1 MAAFAALAASGSVF
15 APAAQAGDL
24 GYKTS
29 TNTGNWSAAT
39 WLSGSGGNTGLWTT
53 PVTWTPPTLPPM
65 TAGDIVDL
73 IFSGTLNLDQN
84 ITVGVITNS
93 GVSSGNTQTISGTT
107 NTITMDGTGLTLLLA
122 GSSTPGAFVA
132 GEALIGSNQ
141 NSSGVVLTVNPNIV
155 MQNTNLAIYNGLS
168 SNTTNINGNITN
180 GSASTLQLNLRQN
193 TPGTGAISIA
203 GSIGAT
209 GAANGTIAVQN
220 LSTGLGNVTL
230 SGALGATSG
239 TGANVTLTNAATT
252 GTGDLIVSGALGQ
265 SVSAVTQNS
274 NLSRMI
280 LSGANS
286 NFAGTTTISAGALQ
300 ANDAAGLSSNSFLS
314 LDGGVLQGSGVTSLT
329 RSLGTSGASK
339 LQFTANGGG
348 FSANG
353 GQFTVNLGSGTPL
366 VWGTTVGTNLVG
378 PLRFG
383 STTAN
388 NKTLL
393 QNAID
398 LNGADRTVYVVS
410 GAGGDSAEISGAITN
425 SGGTAAGITKTGSG
439 FLNLS
444 SASNTFN
451 GNVSVQGGAL
461 QLGSLGGSGR
471 TITVAA
477 NAAVGSGAAIDNTFL
492 GRVVQSA
499 NPFTIGLG
507 ANSANNL
514 NFTGFTNA
522 SLGATTASTYSGT
535 LTPNG
540 TAYLVGGGPAT
551 LTISSALGN
560 NVSATTLTKTGTN
573 TVVLGGANTYTGN
586 TVVNAGTL
594 SLTGSLDSTGSLVL
608 GGGTFSYDKTGT
620 NTQGVTGLTVNR
632 GGSTVSNTVAGNT
645 LNLGAITRN
654 TGGTVNFGTT
664 TGAINTTTGNTNSI
678 IGPWATIGTGT
689 STRYAVGSAD
699 GTTSTTITGLT
710 GTTAT
715 AGTLGNLTSTGNFD
729 YSAAATTALSLSAN
743 TLRYTGAATTT
754 TIGTG
759 FTLTTGGL
767 LNAGTGLLTVA
778 GTNATN
784 SILTT
789 PTGGVMVVNTPD
801 STRSIN
807 VSSVIGGTGALTK
820 TGSGTLT
827 LGSANSTFTGGLNLS
842 QGTIS
847 FNANSAATV
856 GSITTGPTGSGTFTI
871 GDGTTITWTT
881 GLGISANSI
890 VLAGDATFAAAAQRF
905 SFGGPFVLGS
915 QTRTW
920 NTPSSGTAA
929 LAAAMAGTSNTGI
942 RFSPTTNGP
951 STSIDSGTLRLVGTG
966 PWSGV
971 GFGPAIT
978 FTNNSG
984 LTIGNNIL
992 TSFSAANQLG
1002 AAGATSASLTVESGG
1017 YMNLSGGGTLYSQSV
1032 NSLAGDG
1039 IVTNL
1044 ATTAGAATL
1053 TVGNAAGSNT
1063 STTFSGTIVDG
1074 SSLNS
1079 VTGITAQGTVA
1090 LTKAGAGTLTLTGV
1104 NTYTGTTTISG
1115 GTLLIADGSI
1125 ANSANI
1131 VNTATLEYALN
1142 NNARTYGNVISGA
1155 AGALVKSG
1163 TNTLTL
1169 TGANTYTGATTISAG
1184 TLQLG
1189 NAGTTGS
1196 LATGSA
1202 ITNNATLAFNRSN
1215 TVAQGTDFATVIA
1228 GTGSVVQNGA
1238 GALTLSGANTFT
1250 GGVTLNSGTLNI
1262 NAAGVAATSGP
1273 LGNGGTF
1280 TINGGTLDNT
1290 SGSAKIL
1297 LNVTP
1302 TTINANF
1309 GFTGTGDLNLGTGA
1323 VGLGSAAGTSRT
1335 VTTNAGTLTL
1345 AGVISNGTTAN
1356 KLIKNGAGTLSLTG
1370 LNTFTGGVDVNAGTL
1385 NVGGI
1390 ATNSGTTVT
1399 SSATG
1404 TGSVSFANGTSLNTG
1419 ASGQTWLVPTITLGG
1434 AGSSLNLTGG
1444 SRLVVSYGTLELG
1457 DTGRSGVT
1465 TINVNGVSKAVT
1477 GGNTLGGGETTGQWG
1492 WEVATTLGTGGANT
1506 IQNGTLALSTTA
1518 FSGANYGM
1526 HFIRATNFTNAD
1538 LTIGSNVILGASS
1551 TNALGTSLATSPN
1564 LTIASGGILNMLATG
1579 KTVKS
1584 LAGSGTVFNSMIS
1597 GNAAAS
1603 TLSIVGTSGT
1613 TNFSGVLSNGPGTG
1627 ALSLTKTGAS
1637 TQILSGLNTYTGAT
1651 SINGGVLQL
1660 GINNALSSSTAI
1672 NIGSAGTFSLKTF
1685 STTADSL
1692 TFNGGGTLVFD
1703 LTTPGNSTA
1712 LLSLTNSFTRAGA
1725 GSWFFDFTGS
1735 TGTAGD
1741 YKLLSFTGTSF
1752 TLGNLTALLPAGYQG
1767 SFTLNSTDL
1776 SYTVSS
1782 IPEPAS
1788 FAALA
1793 GLGILGYAATRR
1805 RRQAA

>member
-1 MAAFAALAASGSVF
+1 M
-15 APAAQAGDL
+15 
-24 GYKTS
+24 
-29 TNTGNWSAAT
+29 
-39 WLSGSGGNTGLWTT
+39 
-53 PVTWTPPTLPPM
+53 TL
-65 TAGDIVDL
+65 
-73 IFSGTLNLDQN
+73 
-84 ITVGVITNS
+84 
-93 GVSSGNTQTISGTT
+93 
-107 NTITMDGTGLTLLLA
+107 
-122 GSSTPGAFVA
+122 
-132 GEALIGSNQ
+132 
-141 NSSGVVLTVNPNIV
+141 
-155 MQNTNLAIYNGLS
+155 
-168 SNTTNINGNITN
+168 
-180 GSASTLQLNLRQN
+180 
-193 TPGTGAISIA
+193 A

-209 GAANGTIAVQN
+209 TSSNGTIAVQN

-230 SGALGATSG
+230 SGALGAASG
-239 TGANVTLTNAATT
+239 TGAIVTLTNAATT

-398 LNGADRTVYVVS
+398 LTGANRTINVVS

-439 FLNLS
+439 LLNLS
-444 SASNTFN
+444 NASNTFN

-471 TITVAA
+471 TITVGA

-514 NFTGFTNA
+514 DFTGFTNA

-654 TGGTVNFGTT
+654 PGGTVNFATT

-729 YSAAATTALSLSAN
+729 YSAAATTTASLSAN

-778 GTNATN
+778 GTNTTS

-789 PTGGVMVVNTPD
+789 PTGGAMVVNTPD
-801 STRSIN
+801 STRSIT

-827 LGSANSTFTGGLNLS
+827 LSSANSTYTGGLNLS

-871 GDGTTITWTT
+871 GDGTTITWST

-890 VLAGDATFAAAAQRF
+890 VLAGDATFAAAAQRL
-905 SFGGPFVLGS
+905 SIGGPFVLGS

-929 LAAAMAGTSNTGI
+929 QAAAMAGTTNNGI
-942 RFSPTTNGP
+942 RFSQVTNGP
-951 STSIDSGTLRLVGTG
+951 SLSVDSGTLRLVGTG

-971 GFGPAIT
+971 GFVSAVT
-978 FTNNSG
+978 FTGNSG
-984 LTIGNNIL
+984 LTIGNNVL
-992 TSFSAANQLG
+992 TSFSSTNQVG
-1002 AAGATSASLTVESGG
+1002 AAGTTSASLTVESGG
-1017 YMNLSGGGTLYSQSV
+1017 YFNLSSGAASQSQSV

-1039 IVTNL
+1039 TVTNL
-1044 ATTAGAATL
+1044 STTAGAATL
-1053 TVGNAAGSNT
+1053 TVGNAAGTNS
-1063 STTFSGTIVDG
+1063 STTFSGTIADG

-1079 VTGITAQGTVA
+1079 LTGITALGTVA

-1131 VNTATLEYALN
+1131 ANTATLEYALN

-1169 TGANTYTGATTISAG
+1169 TGANTYTGATTISGG

-1189 NAGTTGS
+1189 NGGTTGS
-1196 LATGSA
+1196 LSNGSA

-1215 TVAQGTDFATVIA
+1215 TVAQGTDFASVIA

-1238 GALTLSGANTFT
+1238 GALTLLSGTNTFT

-1262 NAAGVAATSGP
+1262 NSNGVAATSGP

-1290 SGSAKIL
+1290 SGSAKTL
-1297 LNVTP
+1297 ANVTP

-1335 VTTNAGTLTL
+1335 ITSNAGTLTL
-1345 AGVISNGTTAN
+1345 GGVISNGTTAN

-1385 NVGGI
+1385 TLGGI
-1390 ATNSGTTVT
+1390 ATNSGTTT

-1404 TGSVSFANGTSLNTG
+1404 TGGVFFANGTSLNSG
-1419 ASGQTWLVPTITLGG
+1419 ASGTVWFTPTITLAG

-1444 SRLVVSYGTLELG
+1444 NRLQVSYGTLELG
-1457 DTGRSGVT
+1457 DTGRAGVS

-1477 GGNTLGGGETTGQWG
+1477 GGNTLAAETTGQWG
-1492 WEVATTLGTGGANT
+1492 WEVATTVAIGGTNV

-1518 FSGANYGM
+1518 FSGTNYGM

-1551 TNALGTSLATSPN
+1551 TNALGTSITTSPN
-1564 LTIASGGILNMLATG
+1564 LTIASGGILNMIGTG

-1584 LAGSGTVFNSMIS
+1584 LAGSGTVFNSMAS
-1597 GNAAAS
+1597 GNSAAS
-1603 TLSIVGTSGT
+1603 TLSIIGTSGT

-1627 ALSLTKTGAS
+1627 ALSLTKTGAA

-1651 SINGGVLQL
+1651 TINGGVLQL
-1660 GINNALSSSTAI
+1660 GVNNALSASTAI
-1672 NIGSAGTFSLKTF
+1672 SVGSAGTFALKTF
-1685 STTADSL
+1685 STSADSL
-1692 TFNGGGTLVFD
+1692 TFNGGGTLGFD

-1725 GSWFFDFTGS
+1725 GTWFFDFTGS

-1741 YKLLSFTGTSF
+1741 YKLLSFAGTNF
-1752 TLGNLTALLPAGYQG
+1752 TVGNLTAVLPAGYQG

-1793 GLGILGYAATRR
+1793 GLGILAYAATRR

>member
-1 MAAFAALAASGSVF
+1 M
-15 APAAQAGDL
+15 

-29 TNTGNWSAAT
+29 TTSGNWSAAT
-39 WLSGSGGNTGLWTT
+39 WLSGTTGTTSTWNTAASAPTT
-53 PVTWTPPTLPPM
+53 TN
-65 TAGDIVDL
+65 AGDVVDL

-93 GVSSGNTQTISGTT
+93 GVIANQTQTISGTT
-107 NTITMDGTGLTLLLA
+107 NTITMDGTGLTLLLT

-132 GEALIGSNQ
+132 GEALIGGNQ

-155 MQNTNLAIYNGLS
+155 MQNTNLSIYNGLS

-193 TPGTGAISIA
+193 TPNAGAITLA

-209 GAANGTIAVQN
+209 TSSNGTIAVQN

-230 SGALGATSG
+230 SGALGAASG

-286 NFAGTTTISAGALQ
+286 NFTGTTTISAGALQ

-314 LDGGVLQGSGVTSLT
+314 LDGGVLQGSGATGLT

-353 GQFTVNLGSGTPL
+353 GQFTVNLGGGTQL

-444 SASNTFN
+444 SASNTFT

-471 TITVAA
+471 TITVGT
-477 NAAVGSGAAIDNTFL
+477 NATVGSGAALDNTFL

-514 NFTGFTNA
+514 DFTGFTNA

-560 NVSATTLTKTGTN
+560 NVSATSLTKIGTN

-632 GGSTVSNTVAGNT
+632 GGSTVNNTVAGNT
-645 LNLGAITRN
+645 LNLGAIARN
-654 TGGTVNFGTT
+654 PGGAVNFGTT
-664 TGAINTTTGNTNSI
+664 TGAITTTTGNTNGI

-689 STRYAVGSAD
+689 GTRYAVGSAD

-715 AGTLGNLTSTGNFD
+715 TGTLANLTSTGNFD
-729 YSAAATTALSLSAN
+729 YSSGATTTASLSAN
-743 TLRYTGAATTT
+743 TLRYTGGVNTTS
-754 TIGTG
+754 IGTG

-767 LNAGTGLLTVA
+767 LNAGTGTLTVA
-778 GTNATN
+778 PANPTS

-789 PTGGVMVVNTPD
+789 PTGGMMVVNTPD

-807 VSSVIGGTGALTK
+807 ITSMIGGAGALTK

-827 LGSANSTFTGGLNLS
+827 LGSANSNFSGGLNLS

-847 FNANSAATV
+847 FNANSAAAA
-856 GSITTGPTGSGTFTI
+856 GSVTTGPTGTGTFTI

-890 VLAGDATFAAAAQRF
+890 VLAGDTTFAGPVQRLGI
-905 SFGGPFVLGS
+905 GGPFVLGS

-920 NTPSSGTAA
+920 YTPGSGTAA
-929 LAAAMAGTSNTGI
+929 QAAAMAGTNNNGI
-942 RFSPTTNGP
+942 RFFQTTNGP
-951 STSIDSGTLRLVGTG
+951 AISVDSGTLRLVGTG

-971 GFGPAIT
+971 GFAQVIT

-984 LTIGNNIL
+984 ITIGNNIL
-992 TSFSAANQLG
+992 TSFSATNQLG
-1002 AAGATSASLTVESGG
+1002 AAGTTSASLTVESGG
-1017 YMNLSGGGTLYSQSV
+1017 YLNLSSGAASQSQSV

-1039 IVTNL
+1039 TVTNL
-1044 ATTAGAATL
+1044 STTAGAATL
-1053 TVGNAAGSNT
+1053 TVGNAAGTNS

-1079 VTGITAQGTVA
+1079 VTGITALGTVA

-1131 VNTATLEYALN
+1131 ANTATLEYALN
-1142 NNARTYGNVISGA
+1142 NNARTYANVISGT

-1169 TGANTYTGATTISAG
+1169 TGANTYTGTTTISAG

-1189 NAGTTGS
+1189 NGGTTGS
-1196 LATGSA
+1196 LATTSA

-1215 TVAQGTDFATVIA
+1215 TIAQGTNFAAVIA
-1228 GTGSVVQNGA
+1228 GSGSVVQNGT

-1250 GGVTLNSGTLNI
+1250 GGVTLNSGSLNI
-1262 NAAGVAATSGP
+1262 NANGVAGTSGP

-1290 SGSAKIL
+1290 SGSAKTL
-1297 LNVTP
+1297 ANVTP
-1302 TTINANF
+1302 TTINADF
-1309 GFTGTGDLNLGTGA
+1309 GFTGTADLNLGTGA

-1335 VTTNAGTLTL
+1335 ITPNAGTLTL

-1356 KLIKNGAGTLSLTG
+1356 KLVKNGAGTLSLTG

-1385 NVGGI
+1385 TLGGI
-1390 ATNSGTTVT
+1390 ATNSGTTIT

-1404 TGSVSFANGTSLNTG
+1404 TGNVSFANGTSLNSG
-1419 ASGQTWLVPTITLGG
+1419 ASGTIWFTPTITLAG
-1434 AGSSLNLTGG
+1434 AGSTLNLTGVN
-1444 SRLVVSYGTLELG
+1444 RLQVSYGTLDLG
-1457 DTGRSGVT
+1457 DTGRAGVS

-1477 GGNTLGGGETTGQWG
+1477 GGNTLAAETTGQWG
-1492 WEVATTLGTGGANT
+1492 WEVATTIASGGTNV
-1506 IQNGTLALSTTA
+1506 IQNGTLALTTTA

-1538 LTIGSNVILGASS
+1538 LIIGSNVILGTSS
-1551 TNALGTSLATSPN
+1551 TNALGTSITTSPN
-1564 LTIASGGILNMLATG
+1564 LTIASGGILNMIGTG
-1579 KTVKS
+1579 KTIKS
-1584 LAGSGTVFNSMIS
+1584 LAGSGTVFNSMIAS
-1597 GNAAAS
+1597 NAAAS
-1603 TLSIVGTSGT
+1603 TLSIIGTSGT

-1651 SINGGVLQL
+1651 TINGGVLQL
-1660 GINNALSSSTAI
+1660 GVDNALSSSTAI
-1672 NIGSAGTFSLKTF
+1672 NIGSAGTFALKTF

-1725 GSWFFDFTGS
+1725 GTWFFDFTGS

-1741 YKLLSFTGTSF
+1741 YKLLSFAGTNF
-1752 TLGNLTALLPAGYQG
+1752 TVGNLTAVLPAGYEG

-1776 SYTVSS
+1776 SYTVSA
-1782 IPEPAS
+1782 IPEPS
-1788 FAALA
+1788 TFAVFA

-1805 RRQAA
+1805 RRQTA